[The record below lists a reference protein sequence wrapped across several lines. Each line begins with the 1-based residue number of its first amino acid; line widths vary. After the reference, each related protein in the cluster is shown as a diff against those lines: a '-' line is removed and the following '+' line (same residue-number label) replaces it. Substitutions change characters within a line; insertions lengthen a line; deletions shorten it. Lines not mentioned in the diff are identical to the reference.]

1 MPLRRG
7 FNSSSAS
14 VSMFGCSS
22 CDTAAPPSYQLR
34 CRDGRKGRGHG
45 RAMRLSQYPI
55 NTLKEVPAEA
65 EVVSHQLMLRAG
77 LIRRLAAGL
86 YSWLPLGLRVLQKVE
101 RIVREEMNRAGALE
115 LVMPVVQPAEL
126 WQESG
131 RWREY
136 GPELLRIK
144 DRHERDY
151 VAGPTHEEVITDI
164 ARRELKSYRQL
175 PVNFYQIQTKFRDE
189 VRPRFGVMRAREF
202 IMKDAYSFHL
212 DEESLRAGYRIMYDA
227 YTRIFTRIGLS
238 FRAVR
243 ADSGAI
249 GGDVSQEFHVLAAS
263 GEDAIVF
270 SDGDDYAANLDAA
283 ATLPSSAPRPAP
295 VEALR
300 KVATPGAR
308 TIEDLAR
315 FLKVPPARCI
325 KTLIVDGSEGDAV
338 ALVVRGDHELNAV
351 KAQKLAGVA
360 SPLRMASAERVLKA
374 TGTEPGYV
382 GVTGL
387 KCRVYADHAALALAD
402 FVSGANEKD
411 MHLTGV
417 NWERDAPGAIAADL
431 RNVIEGDPSPT
442 GKGHLKIVRGIE
454 VGHIFQLGKKYS
466 EAMNATVLDEAGRQ
480 SMLYMGCYGIG
491 VTRIP
496 AAAIEQNHD
505 ERGIIWPAA
514 IAPFQVVLIPINL
527 QKSERVREVSDRL
540 YAEFT
545 AAGIEVLYD
554 DRDARPGVKFAD
566 AELLGIPHRLVVA
579 ERGLDAGKL
588 EYRQRREAAS
598 TEFPADG
605 ALAFIRARL
614 EG

>member
-1 MPLRRG
+1 
-7 FNSSSAS
+7 
-14 VSMFGCSS
+14 
-22 CDTAAPPSYQLR
+22 
-34 CRDGRKGRGHG
+34 
-45 RAMRLSQYPI
+45 MRLSQYPI
-55 NTLKEVPAEA
+55 NTLKETPAEA

-101 RIVREEMNRAGALE
+101 RIIREEMNRAGAFE

-131 RWREY
+131 RWTEY

-144 DRHERDY
+144 DRHQRDF

-164 ARRELKSYRQL
+164 VRRELKSYRQL

-212 DEESLRAGYRIMYDA
+212 DEESLREGYRAMYDA
-227 YTRIFTRIGLS
+227 YTRIFTRTGLT

-270 SDGDDYAANLDAA
+270 SDADDYAANLEAA
-283 ATLPSSAPRPAP
+283 AALPPAEPRPAAR
-295 VEALR
+295 EELR
-300 KVATPGAR
+300 KVPTPGAR

-315 FLKVPPARCI
+315 FLKVDPAHCV
-325 KTLIVDGSEGDAV
+325 KTLIVEGTDGAVV
-338 ALVVRGDHELNAV
+338 ALAVRGDHELNAV
-351 KAQKLAGVA
+351 KAHKLPGVA
-360 SPLRMASAERVLKA
+360 SPLQLASAERVRAA

-382 GVTGL
+382 GLVGL
-387 KCRVYADHAALALAD
+387 ECRIYADTSALALAD
-402 FVSGANEKD
+402 FVCGANEKD
-411 MHLTGV
+411 LHLTGV
-417 NWERDAPGAIAADL
+417 NWDRDVPGAMPADL
-431 RNVIEGDPSPT
+431 RKVVEGDPSPS
-442 GKGHLKIVRGIE
+442 GRGRLRIARGIE
-454 VGHIFQLGKKYS
+454 VGHIFQLGRKYS
-466 EAMNATVLDEAGRQ
+466 EPMKALVLDEGGQETA
-480 SMLYMGCYGIG
+480 LYMGCYGIG
-491 VTRIP
+491 VTRIV

-505 ERGIIWPAA
+505 ERGIIWPDP
-514 IAPFQVVLIPINL
+514 IAPFQVVLVPLNL
-527 QKSERVREVSDRL
+527 QKSDRVRAATDRL
-540 YAEFT
+540 YAELT
-545 AAGIEVLYD
+545 DAGIEVLLD

-579 ERGLDAGKL
+579 ERGLEAGKL
-588 EYRQRREAAS
+588 EYRHRRDTDS
-598 TEFPADG
+598 HEFPADR
-605 ALAFIRARL
+605 ALGFMRSRL
-614 EG
+614 G